1 MKEKLCD
8 LLKAVIDDL
17 FDRDDLIP
25 EIVKTKSEVHGDW
38 SSNVAMILAKELQ
51 KNPKEL
57 AKKIISS
64 LPDKEW
70 IERVELAGPGFIN
83 FFIHPTFFNTTLMG
97 CTLGTLQTS
106 VSPGLST
113 VTVTKSETLLTFL
126 SGSDNNLSVF
136 RLAFIWL

>member
-1 MKEKLCD
+1 MKEKLSD

-38 SSNVAMILAKELQ
+38 SSNIAMILAKELQ

-64 LPDKEW
+64 LPDKKW

-83 FFIHPTFFNTTLMG
+83 FFLTDLANLNY
-97 CTLGTLQTS
+97 LKDL
-106 VSPGLST
+106 L
-113 VTVTKSETLLTFL
+113 KSEGSFL
-126 SGSDNNLSVF
+126 SL
-136 RLAFIWL
+136 IHI